1 MPTIITGPTALTT
14 GTQTDN
20 VFANS
25 QFEFMPYPARV
36 EIGINGSAAGLIADF
51 YAGGDV
57 MGESLA
63 VNAQNR
69 SPLYP
74 DDIVFVE
81 NVAAGTRMKGRVR
94 NPTGGTL
101 SHFFLARITPL
112 V

>member
-1 MPTIITGPTALTT
+1 MPTIMTGPTALTT

-20 VFANS
+20 VFAGS
-25 QFEFMPYPARV
+25 QFEFMPYAARV
-36 EIGINGSAAGLIADF
+36 EVGVNGSAAGLIADF

-69 SPLYP
+69 IPVYP
-74 DDIVFVE
+74 DDIIFVE
-81 NVAAGTRMKGRVR
+81 NIAAGTRMKGRIR

-101 SHFFLARITPL
+101 SHFFLVRITPL
-112 V
+112 